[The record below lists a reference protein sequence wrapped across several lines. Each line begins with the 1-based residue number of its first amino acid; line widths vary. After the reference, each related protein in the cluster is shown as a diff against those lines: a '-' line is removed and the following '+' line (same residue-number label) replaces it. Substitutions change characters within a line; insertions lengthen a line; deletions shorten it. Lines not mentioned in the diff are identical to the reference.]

1 MTPTPEIHLV
11 DKPFIAQ
18 EFSFSKFW
26 GNPRRK
32 CAEQI
37 KSDAAAARKKANM
50 ASAAIFTGLSDDSAT
65 V

>member
-1 MTPTPEIHLV
+1 V

>member
-18 EFSFSKFW
+18 EFLFSKFW
-26 GNPRRK
+26 GNPRRGG
-32 CAEQI
+32 AEQI
-37 KSDAAAARKKANM
+37 KCDAAAARKKANM
-50 ASAAIFTGLSDDSAT
+50 ASAAIFMGLSDGSAT